1 MTSPFPQP
9 ARPAWPIAHG
19 VLACLVFLLV
29 YGAELGGFTL
39 SIDEE
44 IASID
49 GASMAT
55 WLSQG
60 RWGMALLVAVLPPV
74 WAVPVVA
81 TVLFGAGLVVAAVR
95 GTADLRLD
103 AWQARAFIVLHIGFP
118 VWLHLGEFSTLA
130 PGIGAGV
137 AAAACGAGLAVRAR
151 RPSELAWAVVLV
163 AFATGVYQTL
173 GLYALLYALMALHA
187 QADEGD
193 AASPGW
199 RALARHAARTL
210 VVLVCGFSLY
220 VVVQRALS
228 AAFDVPRQYIDTY
241 WKLDALLAA
250 PGEVAASGLAA
261 LRPFLD
267 GQHPT
272 YLGLGIAVLVLPWL
286 GLVPTWLAVAPSGA
300 PGARLARF
308 LLVLGAGL
316 AIVALPFLLSAGTLP
331 IRAHVALPLLAAWLA
346 SRTRLPALRVAPA
359 AWAVALAYVAV
370 ACATIGATLF
380 HLDRLARDADAALAT
395 TLVPAIRNA
404 AGDAGTA
411 PVAFTLSGR
420 VDYPDRGTLRRVG
433 VFGTSFFG
441 HDQGNVHR
449 VRLYLQTLGVDGLQ
463 AVPLGSR
470 PDLIPEA
477 ARMPAWPAPG
487 AVKQVN
493 GVVIV
498 KLGPATP
505 PQLAA
510 P

>member
-1 MTSPFPQP
+1 MTAPSMP
-9 ARPAWPIAHG
+9 ATRPAWPMAH
-19 VLACLVFLLV
+19 VALACVVFLLV

-49 GASMAT
+49 GASATT
-55 WLSQG
+55 WLAQG
-60 RWGMALLVAVLPPV
+60 RWGMALLTALLPPV

-81 TVLFGAGLVVAAVR
+81 TVLFGAGLVYAALR
-95 GTADLRLD
+95 GVADLRLE
-103 AWQARAFIVLHIGFP
+103 AWPARAFIVLHVAFP

-151 RPSELAWAVVLV
+151 QPGEQVLAVLLV

-173 GLYALLYALMALHA
+173 GLYAVLYALMALHA
-187 QADEGD
+187 GSGD
-193 AASPGW
+193 VATAGW
-199 RALARHAARTL
+199 RPLAARTL
-210 VVLVCGFSLY
+210 RTLAVLVCALALY
-220 VVVQRALS
+220 VVVQRALA
-228 AAFDVPRQYIDTY
+228 AAFDVPRQYIDVY
-241 WKLDALLAA
+241 WKLDALRASPAA
-250 PGEVAASGLAA
+250 VLGDGLSA
-261 LRPFLD
+261 LWPFLS
-267 GQHPT
+267 GAHPT
-272 YLGLGIAVLVLPWL
+272 YLGLGAAVLALPWL
-286 GLVPTWLAVAPSGA
+286 GLVPTWLAAVPRGGRGA
-300 PGARLARF
+300 CLGLF
-308 LLVLGAGL
+308 LLVLVAGL
-316 AIVALPFLLSAGTLP
+316 VLVAVPFVLSAGTLP
-331 IRAHVALPLLAAWLA
+331 IRAHVALPLLAAWMA
-346 SRTRLPALRVAPA
+346 SRTRLPALRFAPA
-359 AWAVALAYVAV
+359 AAAVVLAYVVV

-380 HLDRLARDADAALAT
+380 HLDRLARDADAALAS

-404 AGDAGTA
+404 AGDTGAA
-411 PVAFTLSGR
+411 PVAFTLSGA

-449 VRLYLQTLGVDGLQ
+449 VRLYLQTLGVDRLES
-463 AVPLGSR
+463 VPLGTR
-470 PDLIPEA
+470 PDLVAEA
-477 ARMPAWPAPG
+477 ARMPSWPAPG
-487 AVKQVN
+487 AVRQVN